1 MKFHEGGGNIDIK
14 TEIPEETIEMIEQE
28 VMKIEPEIDNT
39 EHKRGL
45 NFR

>member
-1 MKFHEGGGNIDIK
+1 MKFHEGGNIDIE
-14 TEIPEETIEMIEQE
+14 TEIPEETIKMIEQE